1 MSDPKKPRPGELVI
15 DASDI
20 TVTDINPCEIQ
31 KLTKLPD
38 GYERAVAKLAALKP
52 EDIER
57 AGLNPKEIQRVLA
70 LQKADNRI
78 GELLPAAERMV
89 EVLNEARILRRHQI
103 AILLAEIAA
112 QARGRAD
119 RTDTGV
125 EAPGS
130 LADLLEDSSGPS
142 SRSQATKEKAKAKA
156 DVEGQPTP

>member
-1 MSDPKKPRPGELVI
+1 MSTPKKPRPGDLVI

-38 GYERAVAKLAALKP
+38 GYARAVAYLAAQKP

-57 AGLNPKEIQRVLA
+57 AGLNPKEIQRVLT
-70 LQKADNRI
+70 LQKADERI

-89 EVLNEARILRRHQI
+89 EVLNEARLLRRHQI
-103 AILLAEIAA
+103 AILLAEIGA

-119 RTDTGV
+119 RKDNGGEV
-125 EAPGS
+125 LGP
-130 LADLLEDSSGPS
+130 LADLLEYSSGPP
-142 SRSQATKEKAKAKA
+142 SRSQATKEKAAE
-156 DVEGQPTP
+156 VELKDRSKP

>member
-1 MSDPKKPRPGELVI
+1 MSTPKKPRPGDLVI

-31 KLTKLPD
+31 KLTKLPE
-38 GYERAVAKLAALKP
+38 GYAKAVANLAALQP

-57 AGLNPKEIQRVLA
+57 TGLNLKEIQRVLT
-70 LQKADNRI
+70 LQKADERI

-89 EVLNEARILRRHQI
+89 EVLNQARLLRRHQI

-119 RTDTGV
+119 RKDNGAEV
-125 EAPGS
+125 LEP
-130 LADLLEDSSGPS
+130 LADLLEYSSGPA
-142 SRSQATKEKAKAKA
+142 SRSQATKEKAAEA
-156 DVEGQPTP
+156 DLNDRPKP